1 MHQRNQISVPAKG
14 KEMILRRVTG
24 FQGERM
30 KRSLV
35 GAFLSGAL
43 VVAFGLVAPDSA
55 RAFSCSVI
63 GQSNGNPSGEN
74 VYGCTGLVEGDSLS
88 FSVNQ
93 TVNTDTLTATVDI
106 TVFDVANG
114 SVKLDIDISNSSSG
128 GGQTNRITVFGL
140 GIDPNQTGGSISD
153 LGGVSDVDALTGF
166 DTGNFPGFSL
176 VEFCATSGPNCAGG
190 GGGGIQSGQEDK
202 FRFTLTGGYTAGGT
216 IDLSQ
221 FAFKFQG
228 GVESYEKPGS
238 PECCT
243 SVPEPTS
250 VALLGTGLLGL
261 ALVTGGRALR
271 RRS

>member
-1 MHQRNQISVPAKG
+1 
-14 KEMILRRVTG
+14 
-24 FQGERM
+24 M

-63 GQSNGNPSGEN
+63 GQSNGNPSGEA

-93 TVNTDTLTATVDI
+93 IVNTDTLTATVDI
-106 TVFDVANG
+106 TVFDIANG
-114 SVKLDIDISNSSSG
+114 SVQLDIDITNSSSG
-128 GGQTNRITVFGL
+128 GGQTNRITIFGL
-140 GIDPNQTGGSISD
+140 GIDPVPNPIGNSISD
-153 LGGVSDVDALTGF
+153 LGGATDVDELTSF
-166 DTGNFPGFSL
+166 DNGNFPGFSL

>member
-1 MHQRNQISVPAKG
+1 MLSFSIPHHQSLKRG
-14 KEMILRRVTG
+14 K
-24 FQGERM
+24 RM
-30 KRSLV
+30 KRSMV
-35 GAFLSGAL
+35 GTFLSGAL
-43 VVAFGLVAPDSA
+43 VVAFGLLAADSA

-63 GQSNGNPSGEN
+63 GQSNGNPSGED

-114 SVKLDIDISNSSSG
+114 SVQLDIDISNSSSG

-153 LGGVSDVDALTGF
+153 LGGVSDVDALTSF

-176 VEFCATSGPNCAGG
+176 VEFCATSGPNCAAG
-190 GGGGIQSGQEDK
+190 GGGGIQSGEEDK

-228 GVESYEKPGS
+228 GVASYEKPGS
-238 PECCT
+238 YEGAT
-243 SVPEPTS
+243 SVPVPPS
-250 VALLGTGLLGL
+250 VALLATGLLGL